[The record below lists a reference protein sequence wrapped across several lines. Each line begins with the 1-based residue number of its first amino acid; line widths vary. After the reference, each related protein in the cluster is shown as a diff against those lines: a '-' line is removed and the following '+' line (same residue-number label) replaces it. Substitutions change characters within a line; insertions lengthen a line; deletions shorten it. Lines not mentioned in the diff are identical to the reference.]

1 MALSFS
7 LYGDLLGK
15 PWREDARGP
24 DAYDC
29 LGLAI
34 EVQRRRG
41 LAVPDFI
48 SSEAELHR
56 QMAAGGF
63 LAGCTK
69 LEAAEAGAVALL
81 KTGVN
86 RHHLGIMLDRYR
98 ILHTAEGTKGV
109 VVERILGPL
118 WERRVFGFY
127 LLETD
132 VPA

>member
-1 MALSFS
+1 MTPMPLSFS

-24 DAYDC
+24 DAFDC

-63 LAGCTK
+63 LAGCAK
-69 LEAAEAGAVALL
+69 LEAAEPGCVVLL
-81 KTGVN
+81 KMGVN
-86 RHHLGIMLDRYR
+86 QHHMGIMLDRYR
-98 ILHTAEGTKGV
+98 MLHTAEGTKGV

-118 WERRVFGFY
+118 WPRRIQGYYEVGS
-127 LLETD
+127 
-132 VPA
+132 